1 MYVDG
6 EVESL
11 LRPNRHHNI
20 ISKFPQP
27 EHGHGE
33 QGFIDDEL
41 GFVSRIV
48 AKVRAMESDQLLERA
63 QKYSDKLFSED
74 VW

>member
-1 MYVDG
+1 MG
-6 EVESL
+6 M
-11 LRPNRHHNI
+11 
-20 ISKFPQP
+20 
-27 EHGHGE
+27 GE